1 MSSVL
6 SRWKKVAQSGTTP
19 AYSVFTGFIEKSDSD
34 SRDYRILRLENG
46 LQAVLVHD
54 LHADKT
60 AACVDVAVGHLQD
73 PFGTGNLESLTATA
87 RKKLEEEGIDLSE
100 ADKGDGGPIGRE
112 VRKGLIEWW
121 EKEYCASRMSLAVIG
136 TVFVKTVKDYH
147 GLQISWLLPDQAPLF
162 LTRPAQYIAHFLGHE
177 GPGSICT
184 YLKKKGWLMDISA
197 APGKRNRSVQ
207 TLIVDATLTREGYRH
222 PNIVIAVHYEDVVMT
237 IFNYLSLLRT
247 SHLEAYHHAEIK
259 QMSATSFRFR
269 EKIQPHTYVRT
280 LALDL
285 LEPLPTEQLLSNG
298 MLALEWDENTIRET
312 LNMIRP
318 ETCRVLIM
326 ARDHGRA
333 FIDKDVVWSTEKWY
347 GTEYFVK
354 RLSEDFVKQA
364 NGPNENTELFLPRPN
379 PYIPED
385 LTVIKIDAPAPAT
398 LPQCIRRTSL
408 SSLWYKKDD
417 QFWVPKAQ
425 VKLNIRS
432 YVNISHYHWH
442 MLLLAMQLLVGKPML
457 PYSRKEAGAKM
468 IDSRLLVDLLKDAL
482 SEVTYDAQLA
492 GLDYSV
498 SNHSVGLQISIS
510 GYNDKLPILLDTVLL
525 KLKNLI
531 VDPERLKV
539 MLEQLSRSY
548 KNFYLGQP
556 SNLSQHFTSYLLSS
570 VFWTPEEKLAELPYV
585 NHDDVDRHKHD
596 ILAKVYVET
605 LVTGNIGR
613 EQAIVIMESIEQR
626 LGARALAPSER
637 PRERSLLLPAGA
649 NFVASKIH
657 ANPKET
663 NSALT
668 YYCQFG
674 DIRDARLR
682 AALELIIHIINEPA
696 FTQLRTVEQLGYV
709 VATSMWTAAGS
720 MGLGFKLQSL
730 KPSSV
735 LEQRVEAFIETYRGT
750 LAAFTQEELDAKKE
764 ALIMKLLERAKNL
777 KEETSR
783 FWYQIETGYYDFFQ
797 NATDAS
803 AIETLGL
810 EEIMT
815 VYDTFLLPKSKLRKK
830 LSLHLASQQPL
841 QTDVSVSLE
850 GITPVHDEAAF
861 KTGLS
866 LSPAALP
873 VLT

>member
-1 MSSVL
+1 MSSVF
-6 SRWKKVAQSGTTP
+6 SGWKRVAQKDTTP
-19 AYSVFTGFIEKSDSD
+19 AYSMFTGLIETSDLD
-34 SRDYRILRLENG
+34 SRDYRVLRLENG

-54 LHADKT
+54 LHADKA

-73 PFGTGNLESLTATA
+73 PFDVPGLAHFCEHMCTKNDSRRIHQLRNLESLTATA
-87 RKKLEEEGIDLSE
+87 RKKLEEEGIDLGE

-112 VRKGLIEWW
+112 VRKRLMEWW

-136 TVFVKTVKDYH
+136 TETLEELTNLVVPLFSLIANRGADPRPKFQQPARGPEQTQSLVFVKTVKDYH
-147 GLQISWLLPDQAPLF
+147 GLQLFWLLPDQAPLF
-162 LTRPAQYIAHFLGHE
+162 LARPAQYMAHFLGHE
-177 GPGSICT
+177 GPGSI
-184 YLKKKGWLMDISA
+184 Y
-197 APGKRNRSVQ
+197 
-207 TLIVDATLTREGYRH
+207 H

-237 IFNYLSLLRT
+237 IFNYLSLLRI
-247 SHLEAYHHAEIK
+247 SPLEVYHYTEIK
-259 QMSATSFRFR
+259 QLSATSFRFR

-285 LEPLPTEQLLSNG
+285 LEPLPTKQLLSNG
-298 MLALEWDENTIRET
+298 TLALEWDENSIRET

-326 ARDHGRA
+326 ARDHDRA
-333 FIDKDVVWSTEKWY
+333 FIDT
-347 GTEYFVK
+347 
-354 RLSEDFVKQA
+354 
-364 NGPNENTELFLPRPN
+364 
-379 PYIPED
+379 
-385 LTVIKIDAPAPAT
+385 PAPAT

-432 YVNISHYHWH
+432 YVNIFHCTIPFFILTYILPDHWH
-442 MLLLAMQLLVGKPML
+442 MLLLGMRLLVGKLML
-457 PYSRKEAGAKM
+457 PYSRKEPGGKM

-498 SNHSVGLQISIS
+498 SNHSTGFQISIS

-525 KLKNLI
+525 KLKNLV
-531 VDPERLKV
+531 VDPERLKI
-539 MLEQLSRSY
+539 MLEQLSRLY

-556 SNLSQHFTSYLLSS
+556 SKLSQHFTSYLLSS

-585 NHDDVDRHKHD
+585 NHDDVDRHKND

-613 EQAIVIMESIEQR
+613 EQAIMIMECIEQR
-626 LGARALAPSER
+626 LDARALAPSER
-637 PRERSLLLPAGA
+637 PRERSLLLPVGA

-682 AALELIIHIINEPA
+682 AALELINHIISEPA
-696 FTQLRTVEQLGYV
+696 FSQLRTVEQLGYV

-783 FWYQIETGYYDFFQ
+783 FWYQIDTGYYDFFQ

-810 EEIMT
+810 EEILT
-815 VYDTFLLPKSKLRKK
+815 VYDTFLMPKSKL
-830 LSLHLASQQPL
+830 
-841 QTDVSVSLE
+841 
-850 GITPVHDEAAF
+850 
-861 KTGLS
+861 
-866 LSPAALP
+866 
-873 VLT
+873 